1 MENELD
7 SMANAIVK
15 MWANQLGGKLYSKLI
30 LELCTDPASLPE
42 ERLLFKASLR
52 KFLEFG
58 KTKIEHRDWRQNELK
73 LLRLAYLRN
82 LTWSINSNHPMLR
95 NIANSEVDAD
105 KLETSPPLYEP
116 NITLEELDAKVTD
129 WYLLTEKET
138 SFELPEE
145 IKNGNTFRKP
155 QSVIFIEWEH
165 QMNQE
170 DAKKEDDTKTPAS
183 HAARGEA
190 PGKII
195 NWRCTKE
202 EDLEGQELDGEDVCK
217 IIYAW
222 LLALGKG
229 GTMHEI
235 TTIRE
240 ALEEAQVDASE
251 AARTHKLTLP
261 IRLRKDSNYYFH
273 SFAMT
278 KIAKR
283 GRPRAGTKRGST
295 YKLIKGSAP
304 IKAQP
309 GQKPDQT
316 SDEPPQE

>member
-1 MENELD
+1 MENQLD
-7 SMANAIVK
+7 STTDAIAQ
-15 MWANQLGGKLYSKLI
+15 MWCNQLGGSLYYKLI
-30 LELCTDPASLPE
+30 LELYTDPASLPE

-52 KFLEFG
+52 KFLGFG

-82 LTWSINSNHPMLR
+82 LTWSINRNRPMFK
-95 NIANSEVDAD
+95 NIEDSEVDAD
-105 KLETSPPLYEP
+105 ELETSLPLNEP
-116 NITLEELDAKVTD
+116 DITLEELDAKVTD

-145 IKNGNTFRKP
+145 IKNGNTLRKP
-155 QSVIFIEWEH
+155 HSVLFIEWEH

-170 DAKKEDDTKTPAS
+170 DAKNEDDTKTPAS

-190 PGKII
+190 TGKII

-202 EDLEGQELDGEDVCK
+202 EDLEGLELDGEDVCN
-217 IIYAW
+217 IIYEW

-229 GTMHEI
+229 GTMHKI

-261 IRLRKDSNYYFH
+261 IRLRKDSDYYFH

-278 KIAKR
+278 RIAKR
-283 GRPRAGTKRGST
+283 GRPQAGTKRGST
-295 YKLIKGSAP
+295 YKLLKGSAP
-304 IKAQP
+304 IKAQS